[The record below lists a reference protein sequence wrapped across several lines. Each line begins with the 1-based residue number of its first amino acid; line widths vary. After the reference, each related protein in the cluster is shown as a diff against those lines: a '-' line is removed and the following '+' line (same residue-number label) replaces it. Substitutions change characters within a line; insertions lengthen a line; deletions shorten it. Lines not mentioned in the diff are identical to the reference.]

1 MEAASSKAIVEMV
14 RSQFKNLE
22 FIPLHAPTFR
32 GNEKK
37 YLNECIDTTF
47 VSSVGAFVDLFEKN
61 LSQLVG
67 VPRSVAVVNGTAALH
82 CALKLLGVDEKQE
95 VISQSLTF
103 IATANAISY
112 LGAKPVFIDVDLDT
126 MGLSPSALQDF
137 LQEFGELR
145 EDGTYNKKTQKKIGA
160 CVVMHTFGFAAR
172 IQELLTICNEWKI
185 PLVEDAAEAIGST
198 SHGKPLGSFGELG
211 VFSFNGNKIITSGGG
226 GALVSPK
233 EEWMIKAKHLTTVA
247 KKPHAY
253 EFIHDEIGFNYRMPN
268 LNAALLCAQ
277 MEQLE
282 EFIERKRA
290 LAAFYRAECESRGLK
305 FRWETE
311 NSKANFWLMC
321 IEARDRKDRDEILEN
336 TNAQQVMT
344 RPIWR
349 LMHHLPMFADCQ
361 RDSQVNAQF
370 LEDRIVNI
378 PSSVV

>member
-1 MEAASSKAIVEMV
+1 MEAANSKAIIEMV
-14 RSQFKNLE
+14 RSQFKDLE

-61 LSQLVG
+61 LSELVG
-67 VPRSVAVVNGTAALH
+67 VPKSVAVVNGTAALH

-103 IATANAISY
+103 IATTNAISY
-112 LGAKPVFIDVDLDT
+112 LGAKPVFVDVDLDT
-126 MGLSPSALQDF
+126 MGLSPKALLDF

-145 EDGTYNKKTQKKIGA
+145 ADGTYNKRTQKKIGA

-172 IQELLTICNEWKI
+172 IEALLAICNEWKI
-185 PLVEDAAEAIGST
+185 PLIEDAAEAIGST
-198 SHGKPLGSFGELG
+198 SNGKPLGSFGELG

-282 EFIERKRA
+282 DFIERKRA
-290 LAAFYRAECESRGLK
+290 LAAFYREACEANGLK

-311 NSKANFWLMC
+311 NTKANFWLMC

-370 LEDRIVNI
+370 LEDRIINI
-378 PSSVV
+378 PSSVI

>member
-1 MEAASSKAIVEMV
+1 MEAANSKAIIEMV
-14 RSQFKNLE
+14 RSQFKDLE

-47 VSSVGAFVDLFEKN
+47 VSSVGAFVDRFEKN
-61 LSQLVG
+61 LADLSE
-67 VPRSVAVVNGTAALH
+67 VPKSVAVVNGTAALH

-112 LGAKPVFIDVDLDT
+112 LGAKPVFVDVDLDT
-126 MGLSPSALQDF
+126 MGLSPKA
-137 LQEFGELR
+137 LQEFLLEFGDKR

-172 IQELLTICNEWKI
+172 IEELLTVCDDWKI
-185 PLVEDAAEAIGST
+185 PLIEDAAEAIGST
-198 SHGKPLGSFGELG
+198 SNGKPLGSFGEMG

-226 GALVSPK
+226 GALVSSK
-233 EEWMIKAKHLTTVA
+233 EEWMVKAKHLTTTA
-247 KKPHAY
+247 KVQHPY
-253 EFIHDEIGFNYRMPN
+253 EFIHDQVGFNYRMPN
-268 LNAALLCAQ
+268 INAALLCAQ

-290 LAAFYRAECESRGLK
+290 LATFYKRECELNRLK
-305 FRWETE
+305 FRWERE
-311 NSKANFWLMC
+311 NTKANFWLMC
-321 IEARDRKDRDEILEN
+321 IETQDKKERDEILEN
-336 TNAQQVMT
+336 TNAQKVMT

-349 LMHHLPMFADCQ
+349 LMHHLPMFMDCQ

-370 LEDRIVNI
+370 LEERIINI
-378 PSSVV
+378 PSSVI

>member
-1 MEAASSKAIVEMV
+1 MV
-14 RSQFKNLE
+14 RDRFKSSE

-61 LSQLVG
+61 LSELIG
-67 VPRSVAVVNGTAALH
+67 VPKSVAVVNGTAALH

-103 IATANAISY
+103 IATTNAISY
-112 LGAKPVFIDVDLDT
+112 LGAKPLFIDVDLDT
-126 MGLSPSALQDF
+126 MGLSPIALQAF
-137 LQEFGELR
+137 LTEFGDLR
-145 EDGTYNKKTQKKIGA
+145 EDGTYNKKTHKKIGA

-172 IQELLTICNEWKI
+172 IQELQAICTKWKI
-185 PLVEDAAEAIGST
+185 PLIEDAAEAIGS
-198 SHGKPLGSFGELG
+198 SSYGKPLGSFGDFG

-247 KKPHAY
+247 KVPHAY

-268 LNAALLCAQ
+268 INAALLCAQ
-277 MEQLE
+277 MEQLDD
-282 EFIERKRA
+282 FIQRKRT
-290 LAAFYRAECESRGLK
+290 LAGSYREECESHGLK

-311 NSKANFWLMC
+311 NTKANFWLMC
-321 IEARDRKDRDEILEN
+321 IEAQDRKERDEILEN
-336 TNAQQVMT
+336 TNAQKVMT

-349 LMHHLPMFADCQ
+349 LMHHLPMFKDCQ

-378 PSSVV
+378 PSSVI